1 MNSFNTGQQLDAEVT
16 PLIGGIKWRDGVDVD
31 QIIGAVVDDLKDRG
45 VRVAGVIQRSGRADP
60 VLCQGVN
67 VEFIGSDELLS
78 ISQELGPDATGCSLD
93 PNRLAHV
100 AGLLSETL
108 EKGTDLL
115 IINRYGKSEANGRG
129 LIDCANQAVM
139 AGIPVLMAVGW
150 KYQAKWNAYHG
161 GLGLELEPEQAV
173 IADWCR
179 ANIKSETA

>member
-1 MNSFNTGQQLDAEVT
+1 MTNLNIDQQKDNEVI

-31 QIIGAVVDDLKDRG
+31 LIIGAVVDDLTKRG

-60 VLCQGVN
+60 ILCQGVN

-108 EKGTDLL
+108 EKDTDLL
-115 IINRYGKSEANGRG
+115 VINRFGKSEASGGG
-129 LIDCANQAVM
+129 LIDCANQAVL

-161 GLGLELEPEQAV
+161 GLGLELEPEQAA
-173 IADWCR
+173 ITEWCH
-179 ANIKSETA
+179 ANITP